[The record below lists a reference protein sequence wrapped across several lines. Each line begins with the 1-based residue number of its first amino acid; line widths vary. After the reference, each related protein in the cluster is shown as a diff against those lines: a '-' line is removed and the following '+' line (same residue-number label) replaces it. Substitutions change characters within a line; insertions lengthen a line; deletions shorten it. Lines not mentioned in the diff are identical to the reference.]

1 MKLKRYYYDGVLNT
15 NTQVNLE
22 GDEFR
27 HLSSVMRTKVGDNVE
42 LFCGDGYV
50 YLARVDEITKRYA
63 TIFVIN
69 KTKSTAE
76 PTIELDVYQALAKG
90 EKLSLITQK
99 ITELG
104 ATRLYLFDSKFA
116 DVKANTH
123 KAERLDAI
131 TVSACK
137 QCGRTIP
144 LEIHGVIKVEDMA
157 KAVKNYDEFMVLY
170 ENADNI
176 TLADKIADMQK
187 NGSKKIAVVIGAE
200 GGFAEDEIKKLES
213 AGASIVSLGKRILRT
228 ETASII
234 SAAVIMQMLEK

>member
-1 MKLKRYYYDGVLNT
+1 MKLKRYYYDGILSV
-15 NTQVNLE
+15 NTQINLE

-27 HLSSVMRTKVGDNVE
+27 HLSSVMRTRVGENIE

-76 PTIELDVYQALAKG
+76 PTITLDVFQALAKG

-104 ATRLYLFDSKFA
+104 ASSLYLFDSKFA

-131 TVSACK
+131 TISACK

-144 LEIHGVIKVEDMA
+144 LKINGVISIKQMADM
-157 KAVKNYDEFMVLY
+157 VSGYDEFLVLY
-170 ENADNI
+170 ENATGL
-176 TLADKIADMQK
+176 TLADKIVDMEK
-187 NGSKKIAVVIGAE
+187 HGAKKVAVVIGAE
-200 GGFAEDEIKKLES
+200 GGFAEDEIKMLEKS
-213 AGASIVSLGKRILRT
+213 GATIVSLGKRILRT

-234 SAAVIMQMLEK
+234 SSAVIMQMLEK